1 MCTGPVHY
9 CSALGT
15 HLIMGHTII
24 LCILY
29 MAKGKSWTLDPYS
42 EVCYKCSV
50 VLFSA
55 NAHRKCLIKKKK
67 PPKTYLSVIHSETE
81 PLQSVFLYREPGWTV
96 SSCPIAEC
104 SGHWPSRSEEWTRV
118 QELDWGTT
126 SDCSTAL
133 EDLHSTDTETDE
145 VWAEIETV
153 RANSRCATQMWLC
166 FHQGAQAA
174 FKLFRVRE
182 FLISINIK
190 YFKLNIK

>member
-24 LCILY
+24 LWPKENPELLTPIVKFAINPL
-29 MAKGKSWTLDPYS
+29 
-42 EVCYKCSV
+42 
-50 VLFSA
+50 LFSSQLMHTE
-55 NAHRKCLIKKKK
+55 NVSLRKKKN
-67 PPKTYLSVIHSETE
+67 PKTYLSVIHSETE

-104 SGHWPSRSEEWTRV
+104 SGHWPSRSEEWTRG